1 MVQLAD
7 KVPEPYAPAGR
18 IEVLDLAR
26 GVALFAMATYH
37 FTWDLEFF
45 GYIPAGSTGDGWL
58 KIYARLIAGSFLF
71 LAGVSLA
78 LAHGSGLRA
87 KAFLK
92 RLAVIVIAAAAISI
106 ATYLATPGSFIF
118 FGILHAIALSSIIG
132 LLFLPL
138 PGVVAMVAGIICIG
152 LPQLY
157 RDDLFNSMWLYWIG
171 LHTIPP
177 RSNDFVPLAPWLG
190 PFLIGLG
197 LTKLAA
203 KRGVVR
209 SAAAVDTS
217 QGALSRALRFCG
229 RHSLAVY
236 LVHQPVL
243 LVLVWTYSQVQP
255 ANPAD
260 PVSAFVAECRAGCEA
275 TSETA
280 FCERFCMCVTDDLLS
295 QGLFNGFADGSI
307 TIESDDRIPAIAE
320 QCTVQAQP

>member
-1 MVQLAD
+1 VVQFAE
-7 KVPEPYAPAGR
+7 KTPEPCAPARR

-37 FTWDLEFF
+37 FAWDLEFF
-45 GYIPAGSTGDGWL
+45 GYIPAGSTADGWL
-58 KIYARLIAGSFLF
+58 KLYARLIAGSFLF

-78 LAHGSGLRA
+78 LAHGNRLRA
-87 KAFLK
+87 KAFVK

-106 ATYLATPGSFIF
+106 ATYFATPDSFIF
-118 FGILHAIALSSIIG
+118 FGILHAIALSSVIG
-132 LLFLPL
+132 LIFLPL
-138 PGVVAMVAGIICIG
+138 PGVVAILAGIVCIS
-152 LPQLY
+152 LPQFY
-157 RDDLFNSMWLYWIG
+157 RDDLFNNMWLYWIG

-203 KRGVVR
+203 ERGFVQG
-209 SAAAVDTS
+209 AAAIDTGR
-217 QGALSRALRFCG
+217 GALSRAVRFCG

-236 LVHQPVL
+236 LLHQPLL
-243 LVLVWTYSQVQP
+243 LVLVWTYSEIQP
-255 ANPAD
+255 ATPAD
-260 PVSAFVAECRAGCEA
+260 PVSAFVANCRSGCEA
-275 TSETA
+275 TSETG
-280 FCERFCMCVTDDLLS
+280 FCERFCVCVTDDLLS